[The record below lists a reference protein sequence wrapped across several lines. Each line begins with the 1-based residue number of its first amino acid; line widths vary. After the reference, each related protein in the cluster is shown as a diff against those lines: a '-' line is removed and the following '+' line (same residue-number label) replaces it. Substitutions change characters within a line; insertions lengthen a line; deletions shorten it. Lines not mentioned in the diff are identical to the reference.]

1 MRKNPVGAIAG
12 GFGFFAKAVFFFAA
26 AIALTGAMLFL
37 PAGTFGYWQAWL
49 FLVVLFVPVFL
60 LCAYFLKNDP
70 EFLARRLMFR
80 EKEKA
85 QRKIIDASKVVF
97 FIGFLVPGLD
107 RRFGWSDVPF
117 ELVVFAD
124 LVFLLGYY
132 LTFLVFK
139 QNSFAGRT
147 VEIYNGQKLAST
159 GLYAIVRHPMYFA
172 QLLIYLSMPIA
183 LGSYWALI
191 PFLAMPIVLVYR
203 LLDEER
209 VLLKG
214 LAGYKAY
221 CKKTPYRLIPYV
233 W

>member
-1 MRKNPVGAIAG
+1 
-12 GFGFFAKAVFFFAA
+12 
-26 AIALTGAMLFL
+26 
-37 PAGTFGYWQAWL
+37 
-49 FLVVLFVPVFL
+49 
-60 LCAYFLKNDP
+60 
-70 EFLARRLMFR
+70 MFE
-80 EKEKA
+80 EKEKN
-85 QRKIIDASKVVF
+85 QRKIIDASKIVF

-107 RRFGWSDVPF
+107 RRFGWSSVPS

-124 LVFLLGYY
+124 IVFLLGYV
-132 LTFLVFK
+132 LTFLAFK

-159 GLYAIVRHPMYFA
+159 GLYAIIRHPMYFA

-191 PFLAMPIVLVYR
+191 PFLAMPAVLVYR

-221 CKKTPYRLIPYV
+221 CKKTPYRLIPFV